1 MGRQYESDLI
11 PASIFISDN
20 KKGLLTVME
29 REAAGAARNS
39 VAFKSMTKWVKGYD
53 ATAAFVKGNKK
64 GLLALMDREA
74 AGAARNSVAF
84 KKTTKWLSFFGNKW
98 YFAYLF

>member
-39 VAFKSMTKWVKGYD
+39 VAFK
-53 ATAAFVKGNKK
+53 
-64 GLLALMDREA
+64 
-74 AGAARNSVAF
+74 
-84 KKTTKWLSFFGNKW
+84 KTTKWLSFFGNKW

>member
-39 VAFKSMTKWVKGYD
+39 VAAG
-53 ATAAFVKGNKK
+53 
-64 GLLALMDREA
+64 GLVAPNRMRAQLEQLAQGQMMLMDALARLEQRMDAEGKA
-74 AGAARNSVAF
+74 APTRDPMAA
-84 KKTTKWLSFFGNKW
+84 
-98 YFAYLF
+98 